1 MTDAQSRA
9 DTHAARAEKPKE
21 PIFTLP
27 FIGLM
32 TSNGLLRICTNMLI
46 TLVPLYV
53 LEHGAS
59 TTVAGLT
66 TTVYMMAAMVVR
78 PLSGRLVD
86 TRGRFAVMVFG
97 SLLFCVAT
105 GLYALAMPVWMLLA
119 VRVIQGLGFSFN
131 GTAVMTLATDLIPE
145 SRMAEGIG
153 YLGMEQ
159 TVAQLFAPWLALAVK
174 NAYGYSAVFALV
186 FGFATLNLVLRIP
199 LKRVAAQ
206 VRAGQSRDDRAVPA
220 AAGTEPET
228 GGPPS
233 SGAEAVRARE
243 PWWSRVIERNVW
255 RPAMIMFFLMLGP
268 TSINTFMA
276 AYTVGRGISNP
287 GSFFTASAVTL
298 AAARLCTGRMQRRF
312 GTAWTI
318 APGIGSV
325 AVALALVGWS
335 PNLVVLMAA
344 GACYGWGMGTAHPGI
359 NALAVLSAD
368 RTRRGRSNAT
378 LFMAMDLSRAF
389 GAVALGGLA
398 GLTGIGSVFVASS
411 GVVAATSL
419 TYLGLRARGLVK

>member
-1 MTDAQSRA
+1 MKSQ
-9 DTHAARAEKPKE
+9 E

-27 FIGLM
+27 FVGLM

-46 TLVPLYV
+46 TLVPLYAI
-53 LEHGAS
+53 EHGAS
-59 TTVAGLT
+59 TTTAGLT
-66 TTVYMMAAMVVR
+66 TTVYMLAAVVVR

-105 GLYALAMPVWMLLA
+105 GLYALVMPVWMLLA

-174 NAYGYSAVFALV
+174 NAYGYSAVFGLV
-186 FGFATLNLVLRIP
+186 FAFATLNLLLRIP

-206 VRAGQSRDDRAVPA
+206 VHTDREGTDRALPA
-220 AAGTEPET
+220 AGDAGPGSPASRESDKGRAKEPL
-228 GGPPS
+228 
-233 SGAEAVRARE
+233 
-243 PWWSRVIERNVW
+243 WSRVIERNVW

-268 TSINTFMA
+268 TAINTFMA

-287 GSFFTASAVTL
+287 GLFFTASAVTL
-298 AAARLCTGRMQRRF
+298 AVARLCTGRMQRRL

-318 APGIGSV
+318 APGIVSV
-325 AVALALVGWS
+325 AAALALVGWS
-335 PNLVVLMAA
+335 PNLGALMAA

-368 RTRRGRSNAT
+368 KTRRGRSNAT
-378 LFMAMDLSRAF
+378 VFMAMDLSRAL
-389 GAVALGGLA
+389 GAVGLGALA